1 MERKYC
7 HSVKC
12 WLPHLLKPKG
22 FERPSFQ
29 VRPGILS
36 LNDTVFTIALNL
48 LSQWGYAGVFLLM
61 TLEGA
66 TLPVPSEIVLPLTG
80 FLVYNHRMDFW
91 PAVIVA
97 SLGGL
102 LGTMIDFSIGY
113 YLGRTAVL
121 RYGRKI
127 RLNEHHLLIVEG
139 WFSKHGSAAVLLAR
153 FVPLLRT
160 LIAFPAGVAKMKI
173 GRFLA
178 FSTIGILIWDI
189 LLIYMGYLAG
199 KNYSAIV
206 TTLDSTLP
214 LIGYAALAG
223 VVLALLFLAR
233 KSRKKEDPSSSNLAS

>member
-1 MERKYC
+1 M
-7 HSVKC
+7 
-12 WLPHLLKPKG
+12 
-22 FERPSFQ
+22 
-29 VRPGILS
+29 
-36 LNDTVFTIALNL
+36 
-48 LSQWGYAGVFLLM
+48 M

-80 FLVYNHRMDFW
+80 FLVYNHSMDFW

-113 YLGRTAVL
+113 YLGRSAVL

-178 FSTIGILIWDI
+178 FSTVGIVIWDI
-189 LLIYMGYLAG
+189 VLIYLGVVAG
-199 KNYSAIV
+199 QNYGTIV
-206 TTLDSTLP
+206 SSLDATLP

-223 VVLALLFLAR
+223 VVLALLLLAR
-233 KSRKKEDPSSSNLAS
+233 KSRKKEGPAQGGLAS